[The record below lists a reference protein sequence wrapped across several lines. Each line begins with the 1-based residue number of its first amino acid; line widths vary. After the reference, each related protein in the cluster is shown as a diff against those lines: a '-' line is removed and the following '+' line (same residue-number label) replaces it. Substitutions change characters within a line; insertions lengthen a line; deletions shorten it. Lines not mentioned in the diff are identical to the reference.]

1 MAMLTSLALMAALI
15 CPQPQNAAFTG
26 LWESTA
32 TSRGGIG
39 HTIEFRSDGSFVQA
53 ITVIVNMR
61 YRLKG
66 DRLFLDSPAAPGDQ
80 NSRDPAIITIKGQKL
95 LEKGPDGSVIEKDR
109 LNAAIQGEPALVG
122 AWRYRHYT
130 GAIAFERYMPD
141 GQLLFRL
148 PMSSSTGCFVERGR
162 DLTLA
167 EPNQPEKQFRY
178 DISGAG
184 LVLTDSAGHSS
195 SYHKDPNGPWYDR
208 EHLDYK
214 RPK

>member
-1 MAMLTSLALMAALI
+1 MLTSLALIAALI

-32 TSRGGIG
+32 TTKGGIG
-39 HTIEFRSDGSFVQA
+39 NTIEFRPDGSIVEA
-53 ITVIVNMR
+53 LTVIVNMR

-66 DRLFLDSPAAPGDQ
+66 DRLLLESDSATKEQD
-80 NSRDPAIITIKGQKL
+80 SRNATIVAIKGQKL

-109 LNAAIQGEPALVG
+109 VGSAVQGESGLVG

-130 GAIAFERYMPD
+130 GAIAFERYTPD

-148 PMSSSTGCFVERGR
+148 PLSSSTGCFVARERE
-162 DLTLA
+162 LTLA
-167 EPNQPEKQFRY
+167 VPNQAEEVFRY
-178 DISGAG
+178 DISGEK

-195 SYHKDPNGPWYDR
+195 SYRKDSNGPWYDR

-214 RPK
+214 HPK